1 MERRPPDPMPPAL
14 ASAWRDRSLHGSATL
29 VALGA
34 AAAVVA
40 VALLIMAADW
50 LHVARQPVFRPTE
63 RLSAAEE
70 ASLPGPSASS
80 YAPPASARLVAPDVV
95 APPDIRPREL
105 ERVAAR
111 APLGALGLASSGRG
125 WRQDDWLGTLLY
137 RPVVTSSASFEA
149 MGHAIIIAGTEPVD
163 AESPCEFEGVRWR
176 CGERALLAFRY
187 WLRGRAL
194 RCQVPPVAER
204 WPVAAPCRLGKQDV
218 GAWLVSNGWALARP
232 GGGYEKAE
240 LVAREAR
247 MGVFGSP
254 E

>member
-1 MERRPPDPMPPAL
+1 M
-14 ASAWRDRSLHGSATL
+14 L

-34 AAAVVA
+34 AVAVAA
-40 VALLIMAADW
+40 VALLIMAAGRV
-50 LHVARQPVFRPTE
+50 HVPPQPVFRHAE
-63 RLSAAEE
+63 RLPAADET
-70 ASLPGPSASS
+70 SLPGPAASS
-80 YAPPASARLVAPDVV
+80 HAPPASARLVAPDVV
-95 APPDIRPREL
+95 APPDVRPQEL

-125 WRQDDWLGTLLY
+125 SRQDDWQGTLLY

-149 MGHAIIIAGTEPVD
+149 MGHAILIAGTEPVD
-163 AESPCEFEGVRWR
+163 LESTCEFAGARWR

-204 WPVAAPCRLGKQDV
+204 RPVAAPCLLGKQDV

-247 MGVFGSP
+247 MGIFGHP